1 MTTNKQVN
9 HGYKLFMTTIKRVKQ
24 GYKLFITTIGLK
36 RLSISL
42 LVAFIFEE
50 KKKLPLSKVVASMS
64 SFRNVARA

>member
-1 MTTNKQVN
+1 MTA
-9 HGYKLFMTTIKRVKQ
+9 IKRVKQ

-36 RLSISL
+36 RLSISP

-64 SFRNVARA
+64 SFRNIARA